1 MLGEGFDDVFKFFAG
16 HFFFVIVQ
24 THTRAVKGK
33 GLFDFDVSPFII
45 VQYVECGRQMAAQ
58 AVSGYAYFFSFADN
72 FGIFKGLN
80 PFFHIGNLPECPAF
94 VGNFH

>member
-58 AVSGYAYFFSFADN
+58 AVSGYAHFFSVADN
-72 FGIFKGLN
+72 FGFFKGLN

-94 VGNFH
+94 FGNFH